1 MVMMMMMA
9 MVMTMAY
16 IMTMFTI
23 IVDQD
28 DAYRYMTINLGQC
41 HGNIVNWTIFK
52 MLI

>member
-1 MVMMMMMA
+1 MSIIMVMTMMMA

-28 DAYRYMTINLGQC
+28 DAYRYMTINLDSVMV
-41 HGNIVNWTIFK
+41 I
-52 MLI
+52 L